1 MEPPDVCE
9 VVEFLVWF
17 LVCQARKFSVIS
29 PGLGF
34 RVLVHLLSL
43 YRRITA
49 LRVFAPS
56 GFSK

>member
-1 MEPPDVCE
+1 MCE
-9 VVEFLVWF
+9 DVEFLVWF

-29 PGLGF
+29 PSLGF
-34 RVLVHLLSL
+34 RVLVHLLRV
-43 YRRITA
+43 YRRNTA

>member
-1 MEPPDVCE
+1 VCE
-9 VVEFLVWF
+9 DVEFLVWF

-29 PGLGF
+29 PSLGF
-34 RVLVHLLSL
+34 RVLVHLLRV
-43 YRRITA
+43 YRRNTA